1 MSDDD
6 LFDSP
11 GGPDGELPKDQ
22 WGRYKLPHPET
33 GKVAGHTRVTTFA
46 KSIADT
52 YALSMWQQRMA
63 IKGLTMRRD
72 LYARVAATSIED
84 RDALNRLAE
93 DAKEAASARAAANL
107 GTAMHAFA
115 EHADRTGEMPTDI
128 PGDLF
133 RILAARQAA
142 LGQHRIQLVP
152 HMIERTV
159 FVPRFGIV
167 GTFDRWGFVGLDQP
181 YPVNA
186 SAHQLT
192 GIDGEILDDKT
203 GRDLTYG
210 WNEIAI
216 QLAAYANASHVLN
229 KEIFWEDWRR
239 LTAGLR
245 AGATP
250 KTMPTRCWEP
260 MPPTRLDRAIVIHM
274 PVAQAV
280 EQPVAPPSVTVY
292 QVNIRQGWEAAQ
304 LCHDVREWR
313 KRKGLA
319 EPLSVTVPALP
330 GNDTVVTQPASALM
344 RAAQAEL
351 ARAEAVLAAPNAPD
365 DVATDAMIQAGQAM
379 DEITDM
385 TTRPLTWTEK
395 IQAATSRADLSKIWR
410 EASAAGQWTTELEA
424 AGRVKMTQFHTL

>member
-33 GKVAGHTRVTTFA
+33 GKVTGHTRVTTFA

-63 IKGLTMRRD
+63 IKGLTIRRD
-72 LYARVAATSIED
+72 LYARVAATPIED
-84 RDALNRLAE
+84 RDALNKLAE

-115 EHADRTGEMPTDI
+115 EEIDKTGACPDTI
-128 PGDLF
+128 PPDL
-133 RILAARQAA
+133 RPILLARQAA
-142 LGQHRIQLVP
+142 LAEHRIQLVP
-152 HMIERTV
+152 SMIERTV

-167 GTFDRWGFVGLDQP
+167 GTFDRWGWVNLPADAPQELDDSP
-181 YPVNA
+181 
-186 SAHQLT
+186 
-192 GIDGEILDDKT
+192 GEILDDKT

-229 KEIFWEDWRR
+229 REIFWEDWHR

-245 AGATP
+245 AGAAP

-260 MPPTRLDRAIVIHM
+260 MPLTRTDRAIVIHM

-280 EQPVAPPSVTVY
+280 DNPTAPPVVTMY
-292 QVNIRQGWEAAQ
+292 QVDIKTGWEAAQ

-319 EPLSVTVPALP
+319 VPLSVTVPADAKTSPQL
-330 GNDTVVTQPASALM
+330 V
-344 RAAQAEL
+344 AAQLRAGAGGVHDAIQDALDKAADQANLPADAEELHERL
-351 ARAEAVLAAPNAPD
+351 A
-365 DVATDAMIQAGQAM
+365 DAHPADA
-379 DEITDM
+379 M
-385 TTRPLTWTEK
+385 TTRPPTWPER
-395 IQAATSRADLSKIWR
+395 IFAATQLADLSQIWR
-410 EASAAGQWTTELEA
+410 EATAKGEWTAELEQQGKEKA
-424 AGRVKMTQFHTL
+424 ASFHTL

>member
-63 IKGLTMRRD
+63 IKGLTIRRD
-72 LYARVAATSIED
+72 LYARVAATPIED
-84 RDALNRLAE
+84 RDALNSLAE

-115 EHADRTGEMPTDI
+115 EHADKTGEMPAEI
-128 PGDLF
+128 PGDL
-133 RILAARQAA
+133 RPILAARQAA
-142 LGQHRIQLVP
+142 LAQHRIQLVP

-167 GTFDRWGFVGLDQP
+167 GTFDRWGFVGWDKPGMLPNAGLDP
-181 YPVNA
+181 
-186 SAHQLT
+186 
-192 GIDGEILDDKT
+192 GEILDDKT

-229 KEIFWEDWRR
+229 KEIFWEDWNR

-245 AGATP
+245 AGAAP

-260 MPPTRLDRAIVIHM
+260 MPPTRTDRAIVIHM

-280 EQPVAPPSVTVY
+280 DNPTAPPVVTVY
-292 QVNIRQGWEAAQ
+292 QVDIATGWEAAQ

-319 EPLSVTVPALP
+319 VPLTVTVPAP
-330 GNDTVVTQPASALM
+330 GGAL
-344 RAAQAEL
+344 AAAAAPEL
-351 ARAEAVLAAPNAPD
+351 AA
-365 DVATDAMIQAGQAM
+365 IQANNPVQAIADTM
-379 DEITDM
+379 E
-385 TTRPLTWTEK
+385 TRPPTWSER
-395 IQAATSRADLSKIWR
+395 IFAATQLADLSQIWR
-410 EASAAGQWTTELEA
+410 EATAKGEWTPELEA
-424 AGRVKMTQFHTL
+424 QGKEKASSFHTL

>member
-63 IKGLTMRRD
+63 IKGLTIRRD
-72 LYARVAATSIED
+72 LYARVAATPIED
-84 RDALNRLAE
+84 RDALNSLAE

-115 EHADRTGEMPTDI
+115 EHADKTGEMPAEI
-128 PGDLF
+128 PGDL
-133 RILAARQAA
+133 RPILAARQAA
-142 LGQHRIQLVP
+142 LAQHRIQLVP

-181 YPVNA
+181 YPANA

-229 KEIFWEDWRR
+229 KEIFWEDWNR

-245 AGATP
+245 AGAAP

-260 MPPTRLDRAIVIHM
+260 MPPTRLDRAVVIHM

-280 EQPVAPPSVTVY
+280 DNPTAPPVVTVY
-292 QVNIRQGWEAAQ
+292 QVDIATGWEAAQ

-319 EPLSVTVPALP
+319 VPLTVTVPGTPLAKLVAP
-330 GNDTVVTQPASALM
+330 ELDTVGTVLDVPGPMGDAIRASLDKAADQANLPA
-344 RAAQAEL
+344 
-351 ARAEAVLAAPNAPD
+351 
-365 DVATDAMIQAGQAM
+365 DAMV
-379 DEITDM
+379 
-385 TTRPLTWTEK
+385 TRSPTWSER
-395 IQAATSRADLSKIWR
+395 IFAATQLADLSQIWR
-410 EASAAGQWTTELEA
+410 EATAKGEWTPELERQGKEKA
-424 AGRVKMTQFHTL
+424 SSFHTL

>member
-63 IKGLTMRRD
+63 IKGLTIRRD
-72 LYARVAATSIED
+72 LYARVAATPIED
-84 RDALNRLAE
+84 RDALNSLAE

-115 EHADRTGEMPTDI
+115 EHADKTGEMPADI

-142 LGQHRIQLVP
+142 LGQHRIRLVP
-152 HMIERTV
+152 DMIERTV

-167 GTFDRWGFVGLDQP
+167 GTFDRWGWVGWDKPDMLPNAGLDP
-181 YPVNA
+181 
-186 SAHQLT
+186 
-192 GIDGEILDDKT
+192 GEILDDKT

-229 KEIFWEDWRR
+229 KEIFWEDWNR

-245 AGATP
+245 AGAAP

-260 MPPTRLDRAIVIHM
+260 MPPTRTDRAIVIHM

-280 EQPVAPPSVTVY
+280 DNPTAPPVVTVY
-292 QVNIRQGWEAAQ
+292 QVDIATGWEAAQ

-319 EPLSVTVPALP
+319 VPLTVTVPARTPELE
-330 GNDTVVTQPASALM
+330 PAL
-344 RAAQAEL
+344 AAARAEL
-351 ARAEAVLAAPNAPD
+351 AEANRLTDLAFATSAPD
-365 DVATDAMIQAGQAM
+365 EVLDEVLDAEQQAM
-379 DEITDM
+379 AKIENM
-385 TTRPLTWTEK
+385 TTRPPTWSER
-395 IQAATSRADLSKIWR
+395 IFAATQLADLSQIWR
-410 EASAAGQWTTELEA
+410 EATAKGEWTAELEQQGKEKA
-424 AGRVKMTQFHTL
+424 SSFHTL